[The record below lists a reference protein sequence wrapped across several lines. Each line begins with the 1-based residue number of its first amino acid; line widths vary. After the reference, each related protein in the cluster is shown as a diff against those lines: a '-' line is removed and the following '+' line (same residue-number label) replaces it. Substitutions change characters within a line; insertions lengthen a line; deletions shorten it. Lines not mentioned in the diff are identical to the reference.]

1 MSSQK
6 SATALILREYNPE
19 PDACA
24 RALEFL
30 LKNSQVIKGGPY
42 DLRNNSTLETMKN
55 GPQNEQK
62 RRKPNV
68 VKLTAQGYELLD
80 SGRYVLEVVEA
91 EAVNEYGPQ
100 LRLKLR
106 VAEGE
111 HEGFE
116 FTDYPNRGAEDGVKV
131 GTKAWDIF
139 EACLNQRLAPDEALD
154 TEDLIGKR
162 FEAMVV
168 TKKTGKGNRTEHGT
182 IGPHRPKKAQL
193 KEGPKVEESD
203 DVEENFKDL
212 PF

>member
-1 MSSQK
+1 MAK
-6 SATALILREYNPE
+6 LR
-19 PDACA
+19 
-24 RALEFL
+24 
-30 LKNSQVIKGGPY
+30 
-42 DLRNNSTLETMKN
+42 T
-55 GPQNEQK
+55 
-62 RRKPNV
+62 
-68 VKLTAQGYELLD
+68 QGYELLA

-91 EAVNEYGPQ
+91 EVVNEYGPQ

-111 HEGFE
+111 HEGCE
-116 FTDYPNRGAEDGVKV
+116 FADYPNRGAEDGVKV
-131 GTKAWDIF
+131 GTKAWDVF
-139 EACLNQRLAPDEALD
+139 EACLNQRLAPDEELD

-193 KEGPKVEESD
+193 KVAPKAEQSD
-203 DVEENFKDL
+203 DVEESFKDL

>member
-1 MSSQK
+1 V
-6 SATALILREYNPE
+6 A
-19 PDACA
+19 
-24 RALEFL
+24 
-30 LKNSQVIKGGPY
+30 
-42 DLRNNSTLETMKN
+42 
-55 GPQNEQK
+55 
-62 RRKPNV
+62 
-68 VKLTAQGYELLD
+68 KLTAQGYELLD

-91 EAVNEYGPQ
+91 EAVDEYGPQ
-100 LRLKLR
+100 LRLKLH

-139 EACLNQRLAPDEALD
+139 EACLNQRLAPDEELD

-182 IGPHRPKKAQL
+182 IGLHRPKKAQL
-193 KEGPKVEESD
+193 KEAPRVEEPD
-203 DVEENFKDL
+203 DVEEGFEQA

>member
-1 MSSQK
+1 V
-6 SATALILREYNPE
+6 A
-19 PDACA
+19 
-24 RALEFL
+24 
-30 LKNSQVIKGGPY
+30 
-42 DLRNNSTLETMKN
+42 
-55 GPQNEQK
+55 
-62 RRKPNV
+62 
-68 VKLTAQGYELLD
+68 KLTAQGYELLD

-91 EAVNEYGPQ
+91 EVVDEYGPQ

-131 GTKAWDIF
+131 GTKSWDVF
-139 EACLNQRLAPDEALD
+139 EACLNQRLAPDEELD
-154 TEDLIGKR
+154 TDNLIGKR

-182 IGPHRPKKAQL
+182 IGPHRPKKAQ
-193 KEGPKVEESD
+193 VEEVSEAEEPD
-203 DVEENFKDL
+203 DVEEEFQKI

>member
-1 MSSQK
+1 MS
-6 SATALILREYNPE
+6 
-19 PDACA
+19 
-24 RALEFL
+24 
-30 LKNSQVIKGGPY
+30 
-42 DLRNNSTLETMKN
+42 
-55 GPQNEQK
+55 
-62 RRKPNV
+62 
-68 VKLTAQGYELLD
+68 KLMAQGYELLGP
-80 SGRYVLEVVEA
+80 GRYVLEVVEA

-100 LRLKLR
+100 LKLRLR

-139 EACLNQRLAPDEALD
+139 EACLNQRLSPDEELD
-154 TEDLIGKR
+154 TDDLIGKR

-193 KEGPKVEESD
+193 KERQEVEEPD
-203 DVEENFKDL
+203 DVDEAFEKI